1 VDSGLLLIGG
11 TAAIFAASLIV
22 LLTLAGGSREPRPK
36 SRWNPAHRSQ
46 DALERTSAYLV
57 DRTDQVLSEGRFRL
71 VSARDFELAGIR
83 RPPSEILVVVT
94 VMATVL
100 GVATL
105 VLTGQLLLAL
115 IAALVPPV
123 VGRMWLT
130 LKLDKRRD
138 RFADQLDEA
147 LDIVAASL
155 RAGHSFPT
163 SLHAVSQ
170 NTEDPIAPEFTRI
183 INENRVGRDLIEA
196 MHQTAERMDSEDFR
210 WVTEVVSIQRET
222 GGNLNE
228 VIGLVA
234 ATIRGRKELRREVDV
249 LASEGKFSAIVLMAL
264 PPFVSALVFLVNP
277 AYATDLLFT
286 TTGQIVLLASAG
298 LYIVGGLWLR
308 SIVRV
313 EY

>member
-1 VDSGLLLIGG
+1 MDPGLLLIGG
-11 TAAIFAASLIV
+11 TAALFAAAALV
-22 LLTLAGGSREPRPK
+22 ALTATAEGGDGRSRFK
-36 SRWNPAHRSQ
+36 WHPAHRSQ
-46 DALERTSAYLV
+46 DALERTSAYLA
-57 DRTDQVLSEGRFRL
+57 DRTDQMLSEGRFRL
-71 VSARDFELAGIR
+71 VSAREFELAGIR
-83 RPPSEILVVVT
+83 RPPGEILVVVT
-94 VMATVL
+94 ITATVL
-100 GVATL
+100 GATTL
-105 VLTGQLLLAL
+105 VLTGQVLLAL
-115 IAALVPPV
+115 LAALFPPIA
-123 VGRMWLT
+123 GRAWLT

-163 SLHAVSQ
+163 SLDAVAQ

-183 INENRVGRDLIEA
+183 INENRVGRDLIDA

-234 ATIRGRKELRREVDV
+234 ETIRGRKELRREVEV

-264 PPFVSALVFLVNP
+264 PPVVCTLVFVGNP
-277 AYATDLLFT
+277 DYAADLLFT
-286 TTGQIVLLASAG
+286 TVGQIVLLASAC
-298 LYIVGGLWLR
+298 LYVIGGLWLR
-308 SIVRV
+308 SVVRV

>member
-1 VDSGLLLIGG
+1 MDPGLLLMGG
-11 TAAIFAASLIV
+11 TAALFAAVAIV
-22 LLTLAGGSREPRPK
+22 ALTVTAEGGERRSRFK
-36 SRWNPAHRSQ
+36 WHPAHRSQ

-57 DRTDQVLSEGRFRL
+57 DRTDQILSEGRFRL
-71 VSARDFELAGIR
+71 VSAQEFELAGIR
-83 RPPSEILVVVT
+83 RPPGEIVVVVT
-94 VMATVL
+94 VMAAVL
-100 GVATL
+100 GAATL
-105 VLTGQLLLAL
+105 LLTGQVLVALLAAL
-115 IAALVPPV
+115 IPPG
-123 VGRMWLT
+123 VGRAWLT

-138 RFADQLDEA
+138 QFADQLDEA

-163 SLHAVSQ
+163 SLDAVAQ

-196 MHQTAERMDSEDFR
+196 MHQTAERMESEDFR

-234 ATIRGRKELRREVDV
+234 ETIRGRKELRREVEV

-264 PPFVSALVFLVNP
+264 PPVVSTLVFVGNP
-277 AYATDLLFT
+277 DYAADLLFT
-286 TTGQIVLLASAG
+286 TVGQIVLMASAC
-298 LYIVGGLWLR
+298 LYVIGGLWLR
-308 SIVRV
+308 SVVRV